1 MMMTTTQLANVL
13 QFSVVAAFGAV
24 VIFKMIPA
32 MLLDSFRQDM
42 FAVRD
47 ELFDFAAEGNIAFDH
62 PAYVLLRRQMN
73 GFIRYAHQLTV
84 FRILMTAAIHGVL
97 ASPEPKDWRKEW
109 AHAMESTPSEYVKT
123 RLYEFH
129 KRAMILAFKRL
140 IIGSPIL
147 WVAIVIAGVQLSFEG
162 ATRSL
167 SQLVRMAAKKALRG
181 PINDRSIEEISQ
193 GLAA

>member
-1 MMMTTTQLANVL
+1 MMVTTTQLANVL
-13 QFSVVAAFGAV
+13 QFSVVAAFGAIV
-24 VIFKMIPA
+24 VFKMIPA
-32 MLLDSFRQDM
+32 MLLDSFRQNM

-84 FRILMTAAIHGVL
+84 FRILMTAAIHKVV

-109 AHAMESTPSEYVKT
+109 AQALESTSTEYVKMK
-123 RLYEFH
+123 LFEFH

-140 IIGSPIL
+140 IIGSPLL
-147 WVAIVIAGVQLSFEG
+147 WVGMVVAGVQLSFEG
-162 ATRSL
+162 ATRSA
-167 SQLVRMAAKKALRG
+167 SQLVRLAAKKALRG

-193 GLAA
+193 GVAA